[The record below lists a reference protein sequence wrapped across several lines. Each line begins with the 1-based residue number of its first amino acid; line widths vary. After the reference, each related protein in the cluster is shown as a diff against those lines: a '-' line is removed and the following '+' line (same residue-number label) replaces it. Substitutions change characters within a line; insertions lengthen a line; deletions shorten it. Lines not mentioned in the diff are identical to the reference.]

1 MLDEGQICIILTEF
15 PFVDDVRHHPVWPAE
30 SLVDESILVKDKSLR
45 RVEDVALVELA
56 QLTNGF

>member
-1 MLDEGQICIILTEF
+1 MLDGGQICIILTEF
-15 PFVDDVRHHPVWPAE
+15 PFVDDVRHHPVGPTE
-30 SLVDESILVKDKSLR
+30 SLVNESILVKDKSLR